1 MLKDKWV
8 NRFLLLKIQC
18 YCGVA
23 SHPKCYGTKSE
34 VVCQPRAPSFLWV

>member
-8 NRFLLLKIQC
+8 NHFLLLKIQY
-18 YCGVA
+18 YCEVA

-34 VVCQPRAPSFLWV
+34 VGCKLRAPSFPWV